1 MRIMAVG
8 VGKDVNKKELQTIAM
23 GDPGHVFRVRKYK
36 NLLQIINGLLLESC
50 HGGRFFF
57 GVLLTIV
64 TRARVRYDM
73 IDSQRLANSAEL
85 VIIIL
90 YLTNL

>member
-1 MRIMAVG
+1 MRIMVVG

-36 NLLQIINGLLLESC
+36 NLFEIINGLLLESC
-50 HGGRFFF
+50 HGGRCLL

-64 TRARVRYDM
+64 TRARLDT
-73 IDSQRLANSAEL
+73 I
-85 VIIIL
+85 
-90 YLTNL
+90 